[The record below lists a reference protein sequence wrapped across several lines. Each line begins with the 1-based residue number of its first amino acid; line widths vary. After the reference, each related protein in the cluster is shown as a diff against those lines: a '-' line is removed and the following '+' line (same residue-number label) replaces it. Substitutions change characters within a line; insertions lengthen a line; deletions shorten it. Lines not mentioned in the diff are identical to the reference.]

1 MNPIVEF
8 CLSNMAKGG
17 DYVFN
22 QLEKMTQ
29 MSMC

>member
-17 DYVFN
+17 DYVLIN
-22 QLEKMTQ
+22 WKMTQ

>member
-22 QLEKMTQ
+22 QLEND
-29 MSMC
+29 

>member
-22 QLEKMTQ
+22 QLEMTQ

>member
-17 DYVFN
+17 D
-22 QLEKMTQ
+22 
-29 MSMC
+29 